1 MIVPTPTQRREECE
15 NDDCGGEPEC
25 YGKSHRIYGYCSRTT
40 AVGDRLCAMATLWV
54 VATPIGNLDDMTF
67 RGVETLRRA
76 DLVVCEDTRQTQK
89 LLTHFQI
96 SSPTTA
102 FHAHTDDRRLEDLI
116 ARIGSLERVALVT
129 DAGTPG
135 VSDPGAA
142 LVQACVGAGI
152 DVRPVPGVSALTA
165 LLSVAGPLG
174 RTVLFD
180 GFPSPK
186 PGRRRRR
193 IRELCERGEPYVFYE
208 SPHRIVKLL
217 HDIERE
223 HPGAE
228 VVVGR
233 EMTKV
238 FEEFFRGGAGEI
250 ADILN
255 SRGRIRGELTVLVRT
270 ADNR

>member
-1 MIVPTPTQRREECE
+1 
-15 NDDCGGEPEC
+15 
-25 YGKSHRIYGYCSRTT
+25 
-40 AVGDRLCAMATLWV
+40 MATLWV

-67 RGVETLRRA
+67 RGVETLRNA

-89 LLTHFQI
+89 LLTHFGI
-96 SSPTTA
+96 SSPTA
-102 FHAHTDDRRLEDLI
+102 SFHAQSDERRIGDI
-116 ARIGSLERVALVT
+116 VARIGSLENVAFVT

-142 LVQACVGAGI
+142 LVQACVVAGI

-165 LLSVAGPLG
+165 LLSVAGPFG
-174 RTVLFD
+174 RTILFD
-180 GFPSPK
+180 GFPSTK
-186 PGRRRRR
+186 AGRRRRR
-193 IRELCERGEPYVFYE
+193 VRELYERGEPYVFYE

-217 HDIERE
+217 HDIEQE

-255 SRGRIRGELTVLVRT
+255 SKGRIRGELAVLVRT
-270 ADNR
+270 AESR